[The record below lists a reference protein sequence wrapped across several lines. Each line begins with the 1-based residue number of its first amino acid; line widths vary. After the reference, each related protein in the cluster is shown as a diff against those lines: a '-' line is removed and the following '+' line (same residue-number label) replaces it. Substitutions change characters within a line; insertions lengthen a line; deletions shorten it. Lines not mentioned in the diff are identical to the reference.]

1 MILSKNY
8 NILKFYMDT
17 ETPFNLL
24 LFTNETKKVCI
35 CSATSIFIIILF
47 IISPLS
53 NFFKTSLFMKIVALL
68 LLVYTIYLNI
78 QQTNL
83 LKMATQLTNSDPL
96 KGQLSTNLICS
107 YIFTLFIGL
116 LAIFVI
122 KSFF

>member
-1 MILSKNY
+1 
-8 NILKFYMDT
+8 MDT

-53 NFFKTSLFMKIVALL
+53 NFFKTSLFMKIIALL
-68 LLVYTIYLNI
+68 LLVYTLYLNI

-83 LKMATQLTNSDPL
+83 LKMATQLTKSDPL

>member
-1 MILSKNY
+1 
-8 NILKFYMDT
+8 MDT

-53 NFFKTSLFMKIVALL
+53 NFFKTSLFMKIIALL

-83 LKMATQLTNSDPL
+83 LKMATQLTNSDTL

>member
-53 NFFKTSLFMKIVALL
+53 NFFKTSLFMKIIALL

-96 KGQLSTNLICS
+96 KRQLSTNLICS

>member
-53 NFFKTSLFMKIVALL
+53 NFFKTSLFMKIFALL

-78 QQTNL
+78 QQTNS

>member
-1 MILSKNY
+1 
-8 NILKFYMDT
+8 MDT

-53 NFFKTSLFMKIVALL
+53 NFFKTSLFMKIFALL

-78 QQTNL
+78 QQTNS

>member
-53 NFFKTSLFMKIVALL
+53 NFFKTSLFMKIIALL

>member
-53 NFFKTSLFMKIVALL
+53 NFFKTSLFMKIIALL
-68 LLVYTIYLNI
+68 SLVYTIYLNI

>member
-1 MILSKNY
+1 
-8 NILKFYMDT
+8 MDT

-53 NFFKTSLFMKIVALL
+53 NFFKTSLFMKIFALL

>member
-53 NFFKTSLFMKIVALL
+53 NFFKTSLFMKIFALL
-68 LLVYTIYLNI
+68 LLVYTIYLNV

>member
-8 NILKFYMDT
+8 NILYFYMDT
-17 ETPFNLL
+17 ETPFNLM

-53 NFFKTSLFMKIVALL
+53 NFFKTSLFMKTIALI

-96 KGQLSTNLICS
+96 KGQLNTNLICS